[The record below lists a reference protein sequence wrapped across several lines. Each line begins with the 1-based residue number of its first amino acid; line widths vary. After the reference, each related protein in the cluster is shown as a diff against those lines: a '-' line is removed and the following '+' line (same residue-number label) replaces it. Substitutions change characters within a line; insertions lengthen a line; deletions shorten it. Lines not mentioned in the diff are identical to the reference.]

1 LNIVIDTNIL
11 LRFILADDEDQY
23 QATLRLIEAAKSITI
38 PTIVFCETVWVLKN
52 YKIDRDTIIEQI
64 RTIAQSEKIF
74 VADDEV
80 AAGLDLMESGGDF
93 ADGVVAYVG
102 RKLSPGGT
110 AVFSSFDKT
119 TVRLLSQR
127 GHSAFVPS

>member
-23 QATLRLIEAAKSITI
+23 QATIRLIEAAKSITI
-38 PTIVFCETVWVLKN
+38 PTIVFCETVWVLKH
-52 YKIDRDTIIEQI
+52 YKIDRDTIVKQI
-64 RTIAQSEKIF
+64 RTIAQSEKVF

-80 AAGLDLMESGGDF
+80 EAGLELMESGGDF

-102 RKLSPGGT
+102 RKLSPSRT
-110 AVFSSFDKT
+110 AVFSSFDKNA
-119 TVRLLSQR
+119 VRLLSQR